1 MKTETYYPEIE
12 VGATLGFIDSEIE
25 KTEMLQKMVK
35 DAEWNLNYHIGKTK
49 TYRLL
54 LDALTSL

>member
-1 MKTETYYPEIE
+1 MKTETYCTEIE
-12 VGATLGFIDSEIE
+12 VDATLGFIDSEIE

>member
-1 MKTETYYPEIE
+1 MKTEIYCPEIE
-12 VGATLGFIDSEIE
+12 VDATLGFIDSEIE

>member
-12 VGATLGFIDSEIE
+12 VDATLGFIDSEIE